1 MKLKRSRKSRRGRI
15 EIIPMIDIMFF
26 LLATFMLASLT
37 MHHFD
42 ALPINLTQGK
52 AAPIKDGDKI
62 TLAIDANNKFFVNEK
77 PVALDALRSV
87 LEPLLQQENKTIIIA
102 SDKNALQGNVT
113 QAMLQARQAGA
124 QHFSIMVKN

>member
-1 MKLKRSRKSRRGRI
+1 
-15 EIIPMIDIMFF
+15 
-26 LLATFMLASLT
+26 MLASLT

-42 ALPINLTQGK
+42 ALPINLSQGK
-52 AAPIKDGDKI
+52 AAPIDDSDKI

-77 PVALDALRSV
+77 PVASDDLQLV
-87 LEPLLQQENKTIIIA
+87 LQPLLGQENKTVIIA
-102 SDKNALQGNVT
+102 ADKNALQGNVT